1 MSLREILKQELELRQ
16 FLSVEDVMEIC
27 SNRGNYFDSAR
38 RKMESDTIP
47 NAKKTYYDNGNI
59 SGWVLTKTPKRKP
72 APPEFNRS
80 PQTFNQD
87 KELETLTQSPL
98 I

>member
-16 FLSVEDVMEIC
+16 FLSVEDVMDIC

-59 SGWVLTKTPKRKP
+59 SGWVLVKTPV
-72 APPEFNRS
+72 
-80 PQTFNQD
+80 TFNQD